1 MPRPPHRQG
10 AETRAEILRV
20 ALELF
25 TEQGYDK
32 TSLRDISTRLGI
44 TKAALYYYFERK
56 EDILLELHLQLHT
69 AGSEL
74 LDELEA
80 TPDGPERVA
89 AWPRLVNQLVEF
101 MVDNHELILLHS
113 RNQSA
118 FETLARSDRNQWENE
133 ALEARLVTILS
144 SPAIPLRQRV
154 RMAATIGVIT
164 EVLVE
169 SARAFR
175 DVPSEEV
182 LGLVRE
188 ALAELIPA
196 GMTADEIAA
205 PV

>member
-1 MPRPPHRQG
+1 MPRPPHSQG
-10 AETRAEILRV
+10 AETRTKILDV

-32 TSLRDISTRLGI
+32 TSLRDISGRLGI

-56 EDILLELHLQLHT
+56 EDILLELHLGLHA

-80 TPDGPERVA
+80 TPDGPDRVA
-89 AWPRLVNQLVEF
+89 AWPRLINR
-101 MVDNHELILLHS
+101 MVDFMIENRELILLHS

-118 FETLARSDRNQWENE
+118 FETLAQSDRNQQENE
-133 ALEARLVTILS
+133 ELEARLVTILG
-144 SPAIPLRQRV
+144 SPAIPLRDRV
-154 RMAATIGVIT
+154 RMAAAVGILT

-175 DVPSEEV
+175 DAPSEEIAT
-182 LGLVRE
+182 LVRGMI
-188 ALAELIPA
+188 AELLPA
-196 GMTADEIAA
+196 TVAA
-205 PV
+205 PA